1 MAIYR
6 RQERDYLQQMRLW
19 SNFFA
24 TSGAEVSLMRSL
36 GAIDG
41 QKVLEIGCGD
51 GRLSF
56 RLCDHASRT
65 TGVDLEERLIDFAND
80 YALRTGIKNTV
91 FMPMSAESLAFED
104 ETFDAVIMPWMLH
117 MLPDKDLALKEARRV
132 LKPNGRLFV
141 FALLGDCDY
150 DKIARHF
157 VASRDKEFNVADFY
171 EESLTRV
178 FHYFEKHPLPYAS
191 HDFSFVFPDCGV
203 TAEAFIFAFANWYE
217 TNLNE
222 KQRGH
227 LRHLIQ
233 NFRWGNHIALKTRG
247 ILYVTEKL
255 DDPKQNP
262 ILARARQ
269 ETEKYHRDYY
279 KKHKLFEQGSW
290 LAKPDQDSME
300 VLEELLK
307 NKLLENKLSAKT
319 DDEFRVID
327 LGAGVGR
334 NSIAMAMQIEKQM
347 GPRAKARVVCVD
359 VLAESIEILKGNATT
374 YDVEHIIDARVANN
388 DDLLVQ
394 PETYDLALAISCLEH
409 CSSKDDIAR
418 VLDSLVASLKPGGVL
433 RLEMTT
439 DRNVRD
445 VKTNE
450 LVPTYV
456 ETPLTEKQVK
466 DLVSTC
472 LSPLETM
479 HFGTFAYKEEIEM
492 NGRKVLWQ
500 STQLNYTGRK
510 SG

>member
-56 RLCDHASRT
+56 RLCDHAAHT
-65 TGVDLEERLIDFAND
+65 TGIDLEERLIDFAND
-80 YALRTGIKNTV
+80 YALRTCIRNAV
-91 FMPMSAESLAFED
+91 FIPMSAENLAFQD
-104 ETFDAVIMPWMLH
+104 ETFDTVIMPWMLH
-117 MLPDKDLALKEARRV
+117 MLPDKELALKEARRV

-203 TAEAFIFAFANWYE
+203 TAEAFVFAFANWYQ

-222 KQRGH
+222 KQKGH

-247 ILYVTEKL
+247 ILYVTDKL

-262 ILARARQ
+262 ILAKARQ

-279 KKHKLFEQGSW
+279 TKHKLFEQGSW
-290 LAKPDQDSME
+290 LAKPDGDSMQ
-300 VLEELLK
+300 VLKELLD
-307 NKLLENKLSAKT
+307 NKPKGVFK
-319 DDEFRVID
+319 VID

-334 NSIAMAMQIEKQM
+334 NSIAMAMQIKKQM
-347 GPRAKARVVCVD
+347 GPRANAKVVCLD
-359 VLAESIEILKGNATT
+359 VLPESIEILKSNAIT

-388 DDLLVQ
+388 DDLSVE

-409 CSSKDDIAR
+409 CSSKDAISR

-445 VKTNE
+445 VITDE

-466 DLVSTC
+466 DLISTC
-472 LSPLETM
+472 LSSLETM
-479 HFGTFAYKEEIEM
+479 NFGTFAYKEEIEM

-510 SG
+510 SGS